1 VPEPRIPSPEYLV
14 VTAPG
19 LEAITAG
26 EMRALGLEPIAAD
39 AGWVSFDGPVG
50 ALYRANLHLRTA
62 SRVIARV
69 GEFEARHFADL
80 ERHARAQPWSR
91 FLSASRPVRL
101 RVTCKKSKL
110 YHSGAVAQRVAGAI
124 AHALGRAPE
133 AAKGGADDDEG
144 DDDAQLVMVRMLHDR
159 CTVSMDSSGALL
171 HRRGY
176 RLQTAKAP
184 MRETLAAALLAA
196 SGWPGDAPL
205 VDPMCG
211 AGTIAIEG
219 AMLARR
225 MAPGAR
231 RAFAFMHWPDF
242 DAALWKRM
250 LEKAQDRVLPRA
262 TAPIMASDRDAG
274 AIEAARANAER
285 AGVGADI
292 AFTHTALSGI
302 APPPARGWLV
312 TNPPYGVRVGETKA
326 LRDLYAQLGNVAR
339 RSCAGWTIAMLSA
352 SAELERQV
360 KVPFTVA
367 IKTRNGGLP
376 VRIVTARVEGPHA
389 PLERF

>member
-1 VPEPRIPSPEYLV
+1 
-14 VTAPG
+14 
-19 LEAITAG
+19 
-26 EMRALGLEPIAAD
+26 
-39 AGWVSFDGPVG
+39 
-50 ALYRANLHLRTA
+50 
-62 SRVIARV
+62 
-69 GEFEARHFADL
+69 
-80 ERHARAQPWSR
+80 
-91 FLSASRPVRL
+91 VRL

-110 YHSGAVAQRVAGAI
+110 YHSGAVAQRISGAI
-124 AHALGRAPE
+124 AHTLGRAPE
-133 AAKGGADDDEG
+133 MAKGSEDEDESG
-144 DDDAQLVMVRMLHDR
+144 DDAQLVIVRLLHDH
-159 CTVSMDSSGALL
+159 CTLSVDSSGALL

-205 VDPMCG
+205 LDPMCG

-231 RAFAFMHWPDF
+231 REFAFMHWPNF

-285 AGVGADI
+285 AGVAADI
-292 AFTHTALSGI
+292 EFTHTALSGI
-302 APPPARGWLV
+302 APPAASRGWLV
-312 TNPPYGVRVGETKA
+312 TNPPYGVRVGDTKA

-339 RSCAGWTIAMLSA
+339 RSCPDWTIAMLSA

-367 IKTRNGGLP
+367 IKTRNGGVP
-376 VRIVTARVEGPHA
+376 VRIVTARVA
-389 PLERF
+389 PGTA

>member
-1 VPEPRIPSPEYLV
+1 V
-14 VTAPG
+14 
-19 LEAITAG
+19 
-26 EMRALGLEPIAAD
+26 
-39 AGWVSFDGPVG
+39 
-50 ALYRANLHLRTA
+50 
-62 SRVIARV
+62 
-69 GEFEARHFADL
+69 
-80 ERHARAQPWSR
+80 
-91 FLSASRPVRL
+91 
-101 RVTCKKSKL
+101 
-110 YHSGAVAQRVAGAI
+110 
-124 AHALGRAPE
+124 
-133 AAKGGADDDEG
+133 
-144 DDDAQLVMVRMLHDR
+144 
-159 CTVSMDSSGALL
+159 DSSGALL

-205 VDPMCG
+205 LDPMCG

-231 RAFAFMHWPDF
+231 REFAFMHWPNF

-285 AGVGADI
+285 AGVAADI
-292 AFTHTALSGI
+292 EFTHTALSGI
-302 APPPARGWLV
+302 APPAASRGWLV
-312 TNPPYGVRVGETKA
+312 TNPPYGVRVGDTKA

-339 RSCAGWTIAMLSA
+339 RSCPDWTIAMLSA

-367 IKTRNGGLP
+367 IKTRNGGVP
-376 VRIVTARVEGPHA
+376 VRIVTARVA
-389 PLERF
+389 PGTA

>member
-1 VPEPRIPSPEYLV
+1 VAVPDSRLPIPAYFV

-19 LEAITAG
+19 LETITAD
-26 EMRALGLEPIAAD
+26 EMTALGLEPGAVEPGGI
-39 AGWVSFDGPVG
+39 SFDGPAG

-62 SRVIARV
+62 TRVIARV

-80 ERHARAQPWSR
+80 ERHAKAQPWTR
-91 FLSASRPVRL
+91 FLNPSRAMRL

-110 YHSGAVAQRVAGAI
+110 YHSGAVAQRISGAI

-133 AAKGGADDDEG
+133 MAKGSEDEDESG
-144 DDDAQLVMVRMLHDR
+144 DDAQLVIVRLLHDH
-159 CTVSMDSSGALL
+159 CTLSVDSSGALL

-205 VDPMCG
+205 LDPMCG

-231 RAFAFMHWPDF
+231 REFAFMHWPNF

-285 AGVGADI
+285 AGVAADI
-292 AFTHTALSGI
+292 EFTHTALSGI
-302 APPPARGWLV
+302 APPTAPRGWLV
-312 TNPPYGVRVGETKA
+312 TNPPYGVRVGDTKA

-339 RSCAGWTIAMLSA
+339 RSCPDWTIAMLSA

-367 IKTRNGGLP
+367 IKTRNGGVP
-376 VRIVTARVEGPHA
+376 VRIVTARVA
-389 PLERF
+389 PGTA

>member
-1 VPEPRIPSPEYLV
+1 VAVPDSRLPIPAYFV

-19 LEAITAG
+19 LETITAD
-26 EMRALGLEPIAAD
+26 EMTALGLEPGAVEPGGI
-39 AGWVSFDGPVG
+39 SFDGPAG

-62 SRVIARV
+62 TRVIARV

-80 ERHARAQPWSR
+80 ERHAKAQPWTR
-91 FLSASRPVRL
+91 FLNPSRAVRL

-110 YHSGAVAQRVAGAI
+110 YHSGAVAQRISGAI

-133 AAKGGADDDEG
+133 MAKGSEDEDESG
-144 DDDAQLVMVRMLHDR
+144 DDAQLVIVRLLHDH
-159 CTVSMDSSGALL
+159 CTLSVDSSGALL

-205 VDPMCG
+205 LDPMCG

-231 RAFAFMHWPDF
+231 REFAFMHWPNF

-285 AGVGADI
+285 AGVAADI
-292 AFTHTALSGI
+292 EFTHTALSGI
-302 APPPARGWLV
+302 APPAASRGWLV
-312 TNPPYGVRVGETKA
+312 TNPPYGVRVGDTKA

-339 RSCAGWTIAMLSA
+339 RSCPDWTIAMLSA

-367 IKTRNGGLP
+367 IKTRNGGVP
-376 VRIVTARVEGPHA
+376 VRIVTARVA
-389 PLERF
+389 PGTA